1 MSSAASCGTAAC
13 PGKPNEGRL
22 PAGKP
27 TPDGRSGLGK
37 PLSPQATAASGE
49 STAGEAALENE
60 DAVLRDLMVRYQAAD
75 SEAVEALVM
84 RLSPRLL
91 RYLAG
96 NLNTRG
102 EAEDLLQIC
111 WMQVH
116 RSRHTYRSSE
126 PVLPWIFA
134 IARHVR
140 LDGFR
145 RRRRLDSREVLAD
158 RIPERGAPGNA
169 EAAVM
174 EKQFFG
180 VLDHLPESQREVIHM
195 LKVTGMSLEEV
206 ARATSSTVG
215 AVKQKAHRAYEKL
228 RVILAKQ

>member
-1 MSSAASCGTAAC
+1 MTSAASYHKVSGMGTTSSTGKDDAKRAA
-13 PGKPNEGRL
+13 L
-22 PAGKP
+22 QA
-27 TPDGRSGLGK
+27 
-37 PLSPQATAASGE
+37 ATARAAAS
-49 STAGEAALENE
+49 SSRPDTKATE
-60 DAVLRDLMVRYQAAD
+60 DADLRELMIRYQRAD
-75 SEAVEALVM
+75 PSAVEDLVA

-91 RYLAG
+91 RFLAG

-116 RSRHTYRSSE
+116 RSRHTYRPTE

-145 RRRRLDSREVLAD
+145 RRQRLDSREVLSD
-158 RIPERGAPGNA
+158 SLPERGTPPDA
-169 EAAVM
+169 ERSLM
-174 EKQFFG
+174 QKQFFD
-180 VLDHLPESQREVIHM
+180 VLAHLPDSQREVVHM

-206 ARATSSTVG
+206 ALATSSTVG

-228 RVILAKQ
+228 RRILASQDGDRK